1 MMPYHY
7 SLPMKRALL
16 LFAAVALVARPAAGQ
31 ATIIDEGSFTIS
43 RAGDRIG
50 REDFSIRHVPTT
62 EGAHE
67 TLTRGVVV
75 TGSHRVTVDLSTD
88 SVGLPV
94 RFQSKS
100 VDGRES
106 GDSYRAEVMGRRYS
120 SRTARGSGESAREL
134 MLPAGALI
142 VEDGVMH
149 PLQFV
154 VSRGPGSV
162 AAVVPARGL
171 VVTLTVESAGTD
183 RVSIALESIEA
194 RKFVVREGAEGTVRE
209 VWVDA
214 AGRVLKVAI
223 PAQRLV
229 AIRDDAPRAPAR

>member
-1 MMPYHY
+1 
-7 SLPMKRALL
+7 MKRAFL
-16 LFAAVALVARPAAGQ
+16 LFAAVALVSRPAGGQ
-31 ATIIDEGSFTIS
+31 ATIVDEGSFTIS

-50 REDFSIRHVPTT
+50 REDFSIRHVPLT

-75 TGSHRVTVDLSTD
+75 TGSHRITMDLSTD

-100 VDGRES
+100 VDGRET

-120 SRTARGSGESAREL
+120 SRTIRGSGGAGRGL
-134 MLPAGALI
+134 MLPVGALI

-162 AAVVPARGL
+162 AAIVPARGL

-183 RVSIALESIEA
+183 RVSIALQSIAA
-194 RKFVVREGAEGTVRE
+194 RKFVVREGVRGTVRE

-229 AIRDDAPRAPAR
+229 AIRDDAPRATTR

>member
-1 MMPYHY
+1 
-7 SLPMKRALL
+7 MKRAFLF
-16 LFAAVALVARPAAGQ
+16 FAAAALASRPAAGQ
-31 ATIIDEGSFTIS
+31 ATLVDEGSFTIS

-62 EGAHE
+62 EGAYE

-100 VDGRES
+100 VDGRET

-120 SRTARGSGESAREL
+120 SRTTRGSGESAREL
-134 MLPAGALI
+134 MIPAGALI

-162 AAVVPARGL
+162 AAVVPSRGL
-171 VVTLTVESAGTD
+171 VVTLTVEAAGTD
-183 RVSIALESIEA
+183 HVSIALQSIAA
-194 RKFVVREGAEGTVRE
+194 RKFVVREGADGTVRE
-209 VWVDA
+209 VWIDA
-214 AGRVLKVAI
+214 AGRLLKVAI

-229 AIRDDAPRAPAR
+229 ATRDDAPRATTR

>member
-1 MMPYHY
+1 MPYHY
-7 SLPMKRALL
+7 SLPMNRAFLL
-16 LFAAVALVARPAAGQ
+16 LAAAALVARSVEGQ
-31 ATIIDEGSFTIS
+31 ATIVDEGSFTIS

-62 EGAHE
+62 AGAHE

-75 TGSHRVTVDLSTD
+75 TGSHRITVDLSTD
-88 SVGLPV
+88 SLGLPV

-100 VDGRES
+100 MDGRES
-106 GDSYRAEVMGRRYS
+106 GDSYRAEVVGRRYS
-120 SRTARGSGESAREL
+120 ARTTRGSGESAREL

-142 VEDGVMH
+142 VEDGVVH

-154 VSRGPGSV
+154 VSRGPGTV
-162 AAVVPARGL
+162 AAVVPARGQ
-171 VVTLTVESAGTD
+171 VVTLIVEAAGTD
-183 RVSIALESIEA
+183 RVSIALQVFDA
-194 RKFVVREGAEGTVRE
+194 RKFVVREGAEGAVRE

-214 AGRVLKVAI
+214 AGRVLKMAI

-229 AIRDDAPRAPAR
+229 AIRDDAPRATTP

>member
-1 MMPYHY
+1 
-7 SLPMKRALL
+7 MKRAFL
-16 LFAAVALVARPAAGQ
+16 LFVAAALVSRPAGGQ
-31 ATIIDEGSFTIS
+31 ATIVDEGSFTIS

-50 REDFSIRHVPTT
+50 REDFSIRHVPAT
-62 EGAHE
+62 EGAYE

-75 TGSHRVTVDLSTD
+75 TGAHRVTVDLSTD

-120 SRTARGSGESAREL
+120 ARTTRGSGESAREL

-142 VEDGVMH
+142 VEDGVVH

-154 VSRGPGSV
+154 VSRGPGTV
-162 AAVVPARGL
+162 AAVVPARGM
-171 VVTLTVESAGTD
+171 VVALSVEAAGAD
-183 RVSIALESIEA
+183 RVSIALQSIEA

-214 AGRVLKVAI
+214 AGRLLKVAI
-223 PAQRLV
+223 PAQRLI
-229 AIRDDAPRAPAR
+229 AIRDDAPRATTR